1 MNFPY
6 QVTPCGK
13 KAGTMTNDVLAV
25 ENISVQFGGH
35 IAVNDVSLS
44 VKPGTITGLIG
55 PNGAG
60 KTTLFNVIS
69 GLLTPTNGSVHF
81 MGQDI
86 TNSAPHKRA
95 RLGIGRTFQRLELF
109 NSLSVVDNI
118 RVSIE
123 ISNQWGHIRPYQ
135 DEPNTKAEISR
146 ILDITGLDTV
156 RNTMATEIPTGQARL
171 VELARALILQPKIL
185 LLDEPASGQNDQ
197 ETETFG
203 LLLRKICDSGV
214 SIFLVEHDMALVMNT
229 CDEVNVLDFGCNI
242 ATGTPSEI
250 QEHELVIEAYLGA
263 KKQ

>member
-1 MNFPY
+1 M
-6 QVTPCGK
+6 
-13 KAGTMTNDVLAV
+13 ANDVLAV

-229 CDEVNVLDFGCNI
+229 CDEVNVLDFGCII

>member
-1 MNFPY
+1 M
-6 QVTPCGK
+6 TPCGK
-13 KAGTMTNDVLAV
+13 KAGTMTNDVLTV

-229 CDEVNVLDFGCNI
+229 CDEVNVLDFGCII

>member
-1 MNFPY
+1 
-6 QVTPCGK
+6 
-13 KAGTMTNDVLAV
+13 MTNDVLAV
-25 ENISVQFGGH
+25 DNISVQFGGH

-69 GLLTPTNGSVHF
+69 GLLTPTDGSVHF
-81 MGQDI
+81 MDQDI
-86 TNSAPHKRA
+86 TSLAPHKRA

-109 NSLSVVDNI
+109 NSLSVIDNI

-135 DEPNTKAEISR
+135 DEPFTKAEISR
-146 ILDITGLDTV
+146 VLDITGLDSV

-203 LLLRKICDSGV
+203 LLLRKICESGV

-229 CDEVNVLDFGCNI
+229 CDEVNVLDFGSII
-242 ATGTPSEI
+242 AKGTPTEI

>member
-1 MNFPY
+1 M
-6 QVTPCGK
+6 
-13 KAGTMTNDVLAV
+13 
-25 ENISVQFGGH
+25 
-35 IAVNDVSLS
+35 SLR

-81 MGQDI
+81 MDQEI
-86 TNSAPHKRA
+86 TNLAPHKRA

-123 ISNQWGHIRPYQ
+123 ISNQWGNTRPYQ
-135 DEPNTKAEISR
+135 DDSITKAEINR
-146 ILDITGLDTV
+146 ILDITGLDAV

-203 LLLRKICDSGV
+203 LLLRKICNSGV

-229 CDEVNVLDFGCNI
+229 CDEVNVLDFGCII
-242 ATGTPSEI
+242 AKGSPSEI
-250 QEHELVIEAYLGA
+250 QEHELVLEAYLGA

>member
-1 MNFPY
+1 M
-6 QVTPCGK
+6 PCGK
-13 KAGTMTNDVLAV
+13 KAGIMTNDVLV
-25 ENISVQFGGH
+25 VDNISVQFGGH

-81 MGQDI
+81 MDQEI
-86 TNSAPHKRA
+86 TNLAPHKRA

-123 ISNQWGHIRPYQ
+123 ISNQWGNTRPYQ
-135 DEPNTKAEISR
+135 DDSITKAEINR
-146 ILDITGLDTV
+146 ILDITGLDAV

-203 LLLRKICDSGV
+203 LLLRKICNSGV

-229 CDEVNVLDFGCNI
+229 CDEVNVLDFGCII
-242 ATGTPSEI
+242 AKGSPSEI
-250 QEHELVIEAYLGA
+250 QEHELVLEAYLGA

>member
-1 MNFPY
+1 
-6 QVTPCGK
+6 
-13 KAGTMTNDVLAV
+13 MTNDVLAV

-214 SIFLVEHDMALVMNT
+214 SIFLVEHDMALVMNS
-229 CDEVNVLDFGCNI
+229 CDEVNVLDFGCII

-263 KKQ
+263 KKK

>member
-1 MNFPY
+1 M
-6 QVTPCGK
+6 
-13 KAGTMTNDVLAV
+13 
-25 ENISVQFGGH
+25 
-35 IAVNDVSLS
+35 
-44 VKPGTITGLIG
+44 
-55 PNGAG
+55 
-60 KTTLFNVIS
+60 
-69 GLLTPTNGSVHF
+69 
-81 MGQDI
+81 
-86 TNSAPHKRA
+86 
-95 RLGIGRTFQRLELF
+95 
-109 NSLSVVDNI
+109 SVVDNI

-123 ISNQWGHIRPYQ
+123 ISNQWGNTRPYQ
-135 DEPNTKAEISR
+135 DDSITKAEINR
-146 ILDITGLDTV
+146 ILDITGLDAV

-229 CDEVNVLDFGCNI
+229 CDEVNVLDFGCII
-242 ATGTPSEI
+242 AKGSPSEI

>member
-1 MNFPY
+1 M
-6 QVTPCGK
+6 PCGK
-13 KAGTMTNDVLAV
+13 KAGIMTNDVLV
-25 ENISVQFGGH
+25 VDNISVQFGGH

-81 MGQDI
+81 MGQEI
-86 TNSAPHKRA
+86 TNLAPHKRA

-123 ISNQWGHIRPYQ
+123 ISNQWGSTRPYQ
-135 DEPNTKAEISR
+135 DDSITKAEINR
-146 ILDITGLDTV
+146 ILDITGLDAV

-203 LLLRKICDSGV
+203 LLLRKICNSGV

-229 CDEVNVLDFGCNI
+229 CDEVNVLDFGCII
-242 ATGTPSEI
+242 AKGSPSEI
-250 QEHELVIEAYLGA
+250 QEHELVLEAYLGA